1 MHLKGKMKRKALK
14 IVYKLSERSRQG
26 NFLLALVLYL
36 YSYEVTLSMDLKVFL
51 DRREILYRRRHELI

>member
-1 MHLKGKMKRKALK
+1 MDLKGKMKRKALK

-26 NFLLALVLYL
+26 NFLLTLVLYL

>member
-1 MHLKGKMKRKALK
+1 MDLKGKMKRKALK

-26 NFLLALVLYL
+26 SFLLTLVLYL

>member
-1 MHLKGKMKRKALK
+1 MDLKGKMKRKALK

-26 NFLLALVLYL
+26 NFLLALVLHL
-36 YSYEVTLSMDLKVFL
+36 YSYDVTLSMDLKVFL